1 MHNTYG
7 ESNYIFLHTQD
18 THNDT
23 LRPRVVIIGYLAKYN
38 KMIVCIRQFPQ
49 QMHKWKR
56 YVVSDQKI
64 IGSAV
69 AA

>member
-7 ESNYIFLHTQD
+7 ESNYIFLRTQD

-23 LRPRVVIIGYLAKYN
+23 LRPRVVIIGNLAKYN
-38 KMIVCIRQFPQ
+38 KMIICI
-49 QMHKWKR
+49 HKWKR
-56 YVVSDQKI
+56 YVVSDQKF